1 MYAVF
6 VRISVVPGQVTRFLE
21 LTAGNHHGTRQ
32 EPGNLRFDVLRD
44 AVQPERCFLYEVY
57 RDEGAFRAHQQTA
70 HYLAWKEAVA
80 PLMAEPRQAERMHS
94 LLPEPWA

>member
-6 VRISVVPGQVTRFLE
+6 VRIRVVPGQAARFLD
-21 LTAGNHHGTRQ
+21 LTAANHRGTRG

-44 AVQPERCFLYEVY
+44 AADPERCFLYEVY
-57 RDEGAFRAHQQTA
+57 RDEAAFRVHQQSS

-80 PLMAEPRQAERMHS
+80 PLMAEPRSAERMHT
-94 LLPEPWA
+94 LLPEPWT

>member
-1 MYAVF
+1 MYVLF
-6 VRISVVPGQVTRFLE
+6 VRIRVVPGQADAFLNLTR
-21 LTAGNHHGTRQ
+21 ANHLGARS

-44 AVQPERCFLYEVY
+44 AADPLRFYLYEVY
-57 RDEGAFRAHQQTA
+57 HDEPAFRAHQQTE

-94 LLPEPWA
+94 TLPEPWD

>member
-1 MYAVF
+1 MYALF
-6 VRISVVPGQVTRFLE
+6 VRIRVIAGHADAFLALTR
-21 LTAGNHHGTRQ
+21 ANHLGART

-44 AVQPERCFLYEVY
+44 AVDPLRFYLYEVY
-57 RDEGAFRAHQQTA
+57 HDEAAFRAHQQTV

-94 LLPEPWA
+94 ALPEPWT

>member
-6 VRISVVPGQVTRFLE
+6 VRIHVAPGQSARFLE
-21 LTAGNHHGTRQ
+21 LTAANHRGTRA
-32 EPGNLRFDVLRD
+32 EAGNLRFDVLRD
-44 AVQPERCFLYEVY
+44 AADPERCFLYEVY
-57 RDEGAFRAHQQTA
+57 RDEAAFKAHQQTP

-94 LLPEPWA
+94 VLPEPWG

>member
-6 VRISVVPGQVTRFLE
+6 VRIRIMPGQTSQFLE
-21 LTAGNHHGTRQ
+21 LTAANHGGTRQ
-32 EPGNLRFDVLRD
+32 ERGNLRFDVLQD
-44 AVQPERCFLYEVY
+44 AADVTRCFLYEVY
-57 RDEGAFRAHQQTA
+57 RDEAAFRTHQQTA

-94 LLPEPWA
+94 VLPEPWA